1 LKSTLENEFDL
12 SISYVEKKAKGNN
25 QKHVCSYNFVQYCNG
40 IVKLIQ
46 QMRTEDV
53 RYLELLD
60 RLRHGKCNYDN
71 YELLLIRVVGQP
83 SISSLKDSPWNKVN
97 FTFRF

>member
-1 LKSTLENEFDL
+1 
-12 SISYVEKKAKGNN
+12 
-25 QKHVCSYNFVQYCNG
+25 
-40 IVKLIQ
+40 
-46 QMRTEDV
+46 MRTEDV